1 MWKQY
6 KKTFVGMQLVIW
18 AITGGVLAWRHL
30 WDLAA
35 MFFVTMQIGA
45 VIGAMW
51 GQRLKSKVLRS
62 SDAAAGRG
70 S

>member
-6 KKTFVGMQLVIW
+6 KKTFVGMQLVIC

-45 VIGAMW
+45 VLGAMW

-70 S
+70 P